1 MEKHDQIVRE
11 LNDGFKEIDRQFRT
25 NEMRVFGKNTS
36 RIFKELDIIRR
47 KQIDLAGQ
55 HVSLESINDIP

>member
-25 NEMRVFGKNTS
+25 NEMRVFG
-36 RIFKELDIIRR
+36 
-47 KQIDLAGQ
+47 
-55 HVSLESINDIP
+55 